1 MKRREISLILAGFL
15 LFMIPIQI
23 QSTMTLPKFLPA
35 GQVNINR
42 NITENIYNVTE
53 RELAQTDAGMI
64 PILQTR
70 QWRIISGHTRRL
82 RMPIGVI
89 PIWELPM

>member
-53 RELAQTDAGMI
+53 RED
-64 PILQTR
+64 R
-70 QWRIISGHTRRL
+70 KS
-82 RMPIGVI
+82 VV
-89 PIWELPM
+89 